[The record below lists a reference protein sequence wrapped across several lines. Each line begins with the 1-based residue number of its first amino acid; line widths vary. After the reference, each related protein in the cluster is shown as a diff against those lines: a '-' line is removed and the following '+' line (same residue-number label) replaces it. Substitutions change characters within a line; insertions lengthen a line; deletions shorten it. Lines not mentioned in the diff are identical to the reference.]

1 MKSSWVFSGET
12 VMNVDRKLLEY
23 EMSEKIMPTIFT
35 QNISI
40 NFDKSTAMARNLKS
54 HLALC
59 HTTGTRTHKHTS
71 TQSHSHTR
79 RNEARKKNVNTN
91 QRNRKTGNIKTSK
104 NEL

>member
-1 MKSSWVFSGET
+1 
-12 VMNVDRKLLEY
+12 
-23 EMSEKIMPTIFT
+23 MPPIFK

-59 HTTGTRTHKHTS
+59 HTTGIQTHKHTV
-71 TQSHSHTR
+71 HSHTR
-79 RNEARKKNVNTN
+79 RNEARKKIVNTN